1 MTGSCNAG
9 TTRITK
15 RGFYGDL
22 QVWLNEQG
30 IANLISIPMLDVDGY
45 TVSTDTNGEWTVVTP
60 GGDTIP
66 FKRDKGLCVGI
77 PYNDLREHQ

>member
-1 MTGSCNAG
+1 MIGSCNAG

-15 RGFYGDL
+15 KGSYGDQ

-30 IANLISIPMLDVDGY
+30 VANLISIPMPEADGY
-45 TVSTDTNGEWTVVTP
+45 TVSTDSNGEWKVVTP

-66 FKRDKGLCVGI
+66 FKQDKGLCVGM
-77 PYNDLREHQ
+77 PYINLC

>member
-1 MTGSCNAG
+1 MIGSCNVG

-15 RGFYGDL
+15 RGIYGDL

-30 IANLISIPMLDVDGY
+30 VANLISIPMLKADGY
-45 TVSTDTNGEWTVVTP
+45 SVSNATNGEWKLVTP

-66 FKRDKGLCVGI
+66 FK
-77 PYNDLREHQ
+77 